1 VLHEIPKVWN
11 HFRRTAREIDDRNI
25 ALGQPIHD
33 PINRL
38 PRDDFPPL
46 WPCVHVTM
54 HARQIA
60 NLSDVHLKNLRMAP
74 TQVYAFRRESFRKP
88 VHLLQASSST
98 QLVDQLA
105 PFNIKVHVDAMII
118 SIIVPT
124 LNEAGLIQPFLV
136 HLRDR
141 AAGAEI
147 IVADGGSCDST
158 ADLARGLFDR
168 LVLSKRNRAIQMNA
182 GARAARGDIL
192 WFVHVDA
199 KVPWG
204 CLEEIERIMDDPN
217 VAGGFFRIRLPQ
229 ASIYRLTDSFAHY
242 AGILLRMRC
251 GDHGI
256 FCRRTAFL
264 DIGGFPEVPLMEDVE
279 FFRRLGRHGR
289 VVYSRKRILASP
301 RRYEAIGPVR
311 LTLAYGFIATLYIFG
326 IPLPK
331 LASIYERTCCKRH
344 TELSA

>member
-1 VLHEIPKVWN
+1 
-11 HFRRTAREIDDRNI
+11 
-25 ALGQPIHD
+25 
-33 PINRL
+33 
-38 PRDDFPPL
+38 
-46 WPCVHVTM
+46 M

-60 NLSDVHLKNLRMAP
+60 NLPDVHLKNLRMAP
-74 TQVYAFRRESFRKP
+74 TQVYAFCRESFRKP

-105 PFNIKVHVDAMII
+105 LFNIKVHVDAMII

-124 LNEAGLIQPFLV
+124 LNETGLIQPFLV

-141 AAGAEI
+141 AARAEI
-147 IVADGGSCDST
+147 IVADGGSCDGT
-158 ADLARGLFDR
+158 AELAAPLAHRVVQAYPG
-168 LVLSKRNRAIQMNA
+168 RARQMNA
-182 GARAARGDIL
+182 GALAADGEIL

-199 KVPWG
+199 EVPWG
-204 CLEEIERIMDDPN
+204 CLEEIERIMHDPN

-264 DIGGFPEVPLMEDVE
+264 DIAPAPRSGDIQPQTDPGEPEALRNHRTYASHSGLRIYRNALY
-279 FFRRLGRHGR
+279 FRHPTAETRVHLRTHVLQTSYR
-289 VVYSRKRILASP
+289 VVGVIRDNARGSHVSSVFFVQGQQMKRRQS
-301 RRYEAIGPVR
+301 
-311 LTLAYGFIATLYIFG
+311 
-326 IPLPK
+326 
-331 LASIYERTCCKRH
+331 
-344 TELSA
+344 